1 MARVGRPTT
10 FNSETLEKTKD
21 YIENFADY
29 GNEMP
34 SVAGLAVA
42 LKVGRRGIYDW
53 EHNKENKEFSLI
65 LEELLAKQEMI
76 LMDRGLINEFNSSI
90 AKLALGKHGYSD
102 KSEQEV
108 KAEVTTHVN
117 HSIVD

>member
-10 FNSETLEKTKD
+10 FNSETLKKTKD

-29 GNEMP
+29 GDEMP
-34 SVAGLAVA
+34 SVAGLAVV
-42 LKVGRRGIYDW
+42 LKVGRTGIYDW
-53 EHNKENKEFSLI
+53 ENNTENEEFSDM
-65 LEELLAKQEMI
+65 LEELLAKQESV
-76 LMDRGLINEFNSSI
+76 LFNRGLISEFNPTI
-90 AKLALGKHGYSD
+90 AKLGLTKHGYSD

-117 HSIVD
+117 HSIID